1 MNVNVLKNQSSNEV
15 RALIKGFS
23 SRYITDVN
31 DFGNIVS
38 SFGFV
43 SSQTADHLRQL
54 LRKWQACRP
63 QAVRREVLP
72 LLRHLNEDF
81 RIIET
86 LDVRNIR
93 NADPDK
99 IAAISRIWDSLIGQL
114 CVNRE
119 IADIATSKAIHILT
133 TGRIGPALD
142 SNARKVL
149 KIPRVY
155 SSEEYLSLLF
165 AVSEDIAAFEKANGI
180 LLEDLVP
187 EKWQPVLVGRVYDMV
202 IGPRNTKTKKTQ
214 QLQNV
219 QSLQNVKPQRISFDN
234 AFRLLQL
241 KGPARVVSSRNT
253 EYTVEA
259 WTMRNGKQAIRAM
272 PKSGIIYIHSDC
284 WGNDITCQGTRAG
297 GIYNGEDNIF
307 KWLEKYGNL

>member
-1 MNVNVLKNQSSNEV
+1 MLMILVISFLVLDLFHQ
-15 RALIKGFS
+15 
-23 SRYITDVN
+23 
-31 DFGNIVS
+31 
-38 SFGFV
+38 
-43 SSQTADHLRQL
+43 QTADHLRQL

-93 NADPDK
+93 NADPDE

-149 KIPRVY
+149 KILRVY

-165 AVSEDIAAFEKANGI
+165 AVSEDIAAFKKAPSG
-180 LLEDLVP
+180 
-187 EKWQPVLVGRVYDMV
+187 
-202 IGPRNTKTKKTQ
+202 
-214 QLQNV
+214 QNRSV
-219 QSLQNVKPQRISFDN
+219 MF
-234 AFRLLQL
+234 F
-241 KGPARVVSSRNT
+241 SSCI
-253 EYTVEA
+253 
-259 WTMRNGKQAIRAM
+259 KFQ
-272 PKSGIIYIHSDC
+272 
-284 WGNDITCQGTRAG
+284 
-297 GIYNGEDNIF
+297 
-307 KWLEKYGNL
+307 